1 MCRSKGQQEID
12 MAEDENH
19 YDIIGDIVLDII
31 ESEWSGAEKLWLAMH
46 LRAHHQAA
54 SKLVLDKR
62 FMWDD
67 GRPGEPY
74 RLDADAEADILAL
87 RDEIAKKWR
96 AIAREAIGNARLA
109 GARLSR
115 QYFELT
121 KLYVLGVISVDEMIE
136 RGKKM
141 WGREG

>member
-1 MCRSKGQQEID
+1 
-12 MAEDENH
+12 MAGDENH
-19 YDIIGDIVLDII
+19 YDIIGEIMLDII
-31 ESEWSGAEKLWLAMH
+31 ESEWSASEKLWLAQH

-54 SKLVLDKR
+54 RKLVLDKR
-62 FMWDD
+62 FVWDD
-67 GRPGEPY
+67 DSPGEPY
-74 RLDADAEADILAL
+74 RLDADAEADILAQL
-87 RDEIAKKWR
+87 DEIAKRR
-96 AIAREAIGNARLA
+96 AIAREAIGSARLA

-121 KLYVLGVISVDEMIE
+121 ELYVLGVISVDEMIE